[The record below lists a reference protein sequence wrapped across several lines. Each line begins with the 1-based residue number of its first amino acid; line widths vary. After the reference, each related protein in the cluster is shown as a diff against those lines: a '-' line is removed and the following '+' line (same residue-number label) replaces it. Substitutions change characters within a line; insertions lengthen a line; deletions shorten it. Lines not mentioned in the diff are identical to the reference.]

1 MLITS
6 ALVDR
11 WFAATTQPTY
21 ATHLSRQLS
30 QAEITKV
37 HTTFNRL
44 VNQTV
49 KWESAIALIHA
60 CRKTN

>member
-1 MLITS
+1 MLITA

-11 WFAATTQPTY
+11 WFAATHTQLTY
-21 ATHLSRQLS
+21 AAHLARQLS

-49 KWESAIALIHA
+49 KWKSAIAFVHA
-60 CRKTN
+60 HI